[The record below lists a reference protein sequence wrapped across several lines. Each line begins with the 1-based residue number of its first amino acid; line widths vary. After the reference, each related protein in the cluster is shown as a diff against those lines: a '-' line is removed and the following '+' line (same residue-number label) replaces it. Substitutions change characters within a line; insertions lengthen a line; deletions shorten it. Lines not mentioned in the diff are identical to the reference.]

1 MKSLMILTTLILLIS
16 TPLFNQAAAQK
27 FIHPGI
33 DMTSDDLEYMK
44 KQVLAGVQ
52 PWKDA
57 FDSLKT
63 KTDLNYIVKPFTHIQ
78 RGAYGR
84 PNIGGA
90 EIVSSSN
97 LAYDCAILWYITKN
111 KAYADKANEILNA
124 WSSVL
129 WDFDYN
135 DSKLLAGW
143 TGYLLCNAAEILR
156 SEKTVWHQKDID
168 SFTNMMMTVY
178 YPLLRYYK
186 PEANGN
192 WDGAI
197 IHSIMAIAIFT
208 DNHEMFN
215 NALDHFLHGPL
226 NGSIFKYIYPSG
238 QCQESTRDQ
247 GHVQLGLGEFAGA
260 ARVAYTQGIDLFSI
274 ANNRIALGFE
284 YTAGF
289 LYGEKPHSYGPISE
303 IRKTY
308 RDVDYQYVYNHYTSK
323 GISMPYSK
331 IAADSVS
338 LRSPRN
344 TLTAFRATDGRT
356 VQMNVLP
363 KASTIG
369 YPAGAMATATSK
381 VPEGSVYVNPG
392 ESLQEALDGAAG
404 TGRWIV
410 AKSGIHTLPA
420 TLKMPGGVTLA
431 GEGLGTVLFLDPASG
446 ARESIVNKDNDLHDI
461 TIRDLVIEGALQT
474 NLHTD
479 PNARRSFRSDQGN
492 RGGIM
497 FLAQKEGQIK
507 DINLINLTV
516 RNCTYNG
523 VFINGSDNVNI
534 ICCDFNESGS
544 NVVPGPK
551 LVHNLLLTRCTGINV
566 KDSRLVTSPYGSGIA
581 LAHCRDAK
589 IDNCEVARN
598 GYYGI
603 LVSESENVS
612 VTGSLIE
619 ANDRSGIMFEFL
631 FKGSENI
638 TVTNNHIQYNN
649 GYGVESYSARK
660 INVLNNNYEGNG
672 NTETQQKI
680 SADKF
685 IIMQ

>member
-1 MKSLMILTTLILLIS
+1 MKRQMILATLTLLLS
-16 TPLFNQAAAQK
+16 TFLFNKAGAQK
-27 FIHPGI
+27 FTHPGI
-33 DMTSDDLEYMK
+33 DMTSADLVYMK
-44 KQVLAGVQ
+44 KQVLAGAH

-57 FDSLKT
+57 FDRLKT
-63 KTDLNYIVKPFTHIQ
+63 KTELNFVVKPFTHIQ
-78 RGAYGR
+78 RGAYGK
-84 PNIGGA
+84 PNIGGDDL
-90 EIVSSSN
+90 VKGSN
-97 LAYDCAILWYITKN
+97 MAYDCAILWYITNN
-111 KAYADKANEILNA
+111 KAYADKAIEILNA
-124 WSSVL
+124 WSPVL

-143 TGYLLCNAAEILR
+143 TGHLLCNAAEILR
-156 SEKTVWHQKDID
+156 SEKSVWQQKDID
-168 SFTNMMMTVY
+168 NFTNMLMTVY
-178 YPLLRYYK
+178 YPLIRFYK

-197 IHSIMAIAIFT
+197 IKSIMAIAIFT
-208 DNHEMFN
+208 DNRDMFN
-215 NALDHFLHGPL
+215 NALDHFLHAPL
-226 NGSIFKYIYPSG
+226 NGSLFKYIYPSG

-260 ARVAYTQGIDLFSI
+260 ARIAYTQGIDLFSI

-289 LYGEKPHSYGPISE
+289 LLGEKPQCYGDISE
-303 IRKTY
+303 RRKTI

-331 IAADSVS
+331 IVNDSVHLLS
-338 LRSPRN
+338 IRN
-344 TLTAFRATDGRT
+344 TLAAFRAPDGRT
-356 VQMNVLP
+356 LQMNVVP
-363 KASTIG
+363 KANSIG
-369 YPAGAMATATSK
+369 YPAGAMETATTK
-381 VPEGSVYVNPG
+381 APEGSVFVNPG
-392 ESLQEALDGAAG
+392 ESLQEALNGAAG

-420 TLKMPGGVTLA
+420 TLKMPSGVTLA

-446 ARESIVNKDNDLHDI
+446 NREAIVNKDNDLHNI

-474 NLHTD
+474 DLHTD

-492 RGGIM
+492 RGGIT
-497 FLAQKEGQIK
+497 FLSHKKGQIK
-507 DINLINLTV
+507 NINLINLTV

-523 VFINGSDNVNI
+523 VFINGSDNVNV
-534 ICCDFNESGS
+534 ICCDFTESGS
-544 NVVPGPK
+544 NVVPGAK
-551 LVHNLLLTRCTGINV
+551 LQHNLLLTYCSGINI
-566 KDSRLVTSPYGSGIA
+566 KDSRLTTSPFGSGIA
-581 LAHCRDAK
+581 LTHCRDAK

-603 LVSESENVS
+603 LVSECNNVS
-612 VTGSLIE
+612 VTGNLIE
-619 ANDRSGIMFEFL
+619 ANDRSGVMFEFL

-638 TVTNNHIQYNN
+638 TITNNLIQYNN
-649 GYGVESYSARK
+649 GYGVESYSASK
-660 INVLNNNYEGNG
+660 ITVLNNNYAGNG
-672 NTETQQKI
+672 NTDNQQKI